1 MVMPAAASTSFSPS
15 SKILISSSIFS
26 GAFPVFGS
34 SPILPARYRVFPA
47 RIASL
52 NGNCAGLSGR
62 LIAFLVGCIV
72 TCENAPRTVRIPA
85 TAKTTARKLM
95 RRFILCLHSNDLL
108 DMPRECNTQ
117 LRLRQAVRRNL
128 APRQTTIS
136 IASRNSFESES
147 DKPRSNEVQRSES
160 HPKPQNHSK
169 KQRPPSHLFQRGA
182 GDAAA
187 NEEQCCGEAESAESE
202 KSLGGGRQCR
212 QVRVRERSENEEP
225 DEPGELDAGTA

>member
-1 MVMPAAASTSFSPS
+1 MVMPAAASTSFSLS

-34 SPILPARYRVFPA
+34 RPIRPARYSVFPA
-47 RIASL
+47 KIASL
-52 NGNCAGLSGR
+52 NGASIGPPDSLMT
-62 LIAFLVGCIV
+62 FLVGCIA

-85 TAKTTARKLM
+85 TAKITTRKLM

-136 IASRNSFESES
+136 IASRNSFELES

-202 KSLGGGRQCR
+202 KCPGGRR
-212 QVRVRERSENEEP
+212 
-225 DEPGELDAGTA
+225 